1 MFPAIDVDGD
11 IHVLRPMT
19 CPHHL
24 LVYQQKPR
32 SYRELPF
39 RIAEHA
45 ILHRYE
51 SSGSLTGLER
61 VRSMQLIDTHII
73 CAENQI
79 KDVVSRCYKIINE
92 ASSTFGVKIHS
103 VDLALHDK
111 NDTTDKFFK
120 GEEM

>member
-1 MFPAIDVDGD
+1 MFPALNVDDD

-39 RIAEHA
+39 KIAEHA

-73 CAENQI
+73 CTPSQI
-79 KDVVSRCYKIINE
+79 KDVVASCYKIINE
-92 ASSTFGVKIHS
+92 ASNTFEVKIYS
-103 VDLALHDK
+103 VDLALHTK
-111 NDTTDKFFK
+111 NNKEKFFDN
-120 GEEM
+120 ELI

>member
-1 MFPAIDVDGD
+1 MFPALDVDGD

-73 CAENQI
+73 CTPNQI
-79 KDVVSRCYKIINE
+79 KDVVERCYKIINE
-92 ASSTFGVKIHS
+92 ASNNFDVKIYS
-103 VDLALHDK
+103 VDLAIHDK
-111 NDTTDKFFK
+111 NNKEKFFDNEK
-120 GEEM
+120 M

>member
-1 MFPAIDVDGD
+1 MFPALDVDGD

-39 RIAEHA
+39 RVAEHA

-73 CAENQI
+73 CTPDQI
-79 KDVVSRCYKIINE
+79 KSVVERCYKIIDE
-92 ASSTFGVKIHS
+92 ASNNFDVKIYS

-111 NDTTDKFFK
+111 NNHEKFFDN
-120 GEEM
+120 ESM